1 MTQDLLEVFRSM
13 DFSDKDEGI
22 TLNDRVLI
30 IDGMNT
36 FIRSLA
42 AIPTM
47 DEIGNHI
54 GGVSGFLKSVGY
66 VIRKFKPSRVYVIF
80 DGKGGSKRRREIY
93 PDYKSGRK
101 PLTRLNRTYDMTT
114 EQDEQDLMRYE
125 LVIVAKALMK
135 LPITTITLDHVEA
148 DDIIS
153 YIAQHT
159 VENGGESIIYSTD
172 KDFLQLVGD
181 GIKVWNPVRKKTY
194 IPETVLED
202 YSIHPNNFLLYR
214 ALTGDTSDN
223 LPGIK
228 GLGMKTLLKFM
239 PGFATE
245 QYLTLGDVMTTAKNP
260 KRKLKVTSKIV
271 DEQESIKRNI
281 KLMSLRS
288 VMISDN
294 NKMKILNKIN
304 RPQLSLHKYDLTKLL
319 METNILP
326 AMQNYDSW
334 VVSTFNSLTRFDG

>member
-1 MTQDLLEVFRSM
+1 MTQDLLEVFQSM

-22 TLNDRVLI
+22 ALNDRVLI

-36 FIRSLA
+36 FIRSFA

-47 DEIGNHI
+47 DENGNHI
-54 GGVSGFLKSVGY
+54 GGVTGFLKSVGY
-66 VIRKFKPSRVYVIF
+66 VTRKFKPSRVYVIF
-80 DGKGGSKRRREIY
+80 DGKGGSKRRRDIY
-93 PDYKSGRK
+93 PDYKLGRK

-114 EQDEQDLMRYE
+114 EKDEQDLMRYE

-148 DDIIS
+148 DDIMS
-153 YIAQHT
+153 YVAQHV

-194 IPETVLED
+194 IPEIVVED
-202 YSIHPNNFLLYR
+202 YEIHPNNFLLYR

-223 LPGIK
+223 LAGIK
-228 GLGMKTLLKFM
+228 GLGMKTLLKIVPEFV
-239 PGFATE
+239 TE
-245 QYLTLGDVMTTAKNP
+245 QHLTFDDVIDAAENS
-260 KRKLKVTSKIV
+260 KLKVASRII
-271 DEQESIKRNI
+271 DEQESIKLNI

-319 METNILP
+319 IETNILP

-334 VVSTFNSLTRFDG
+334 VVSTFNPLTRFDG

>member
-1 MTQDLLEVFRSM
+1 M

-22 TLNDRVLI
+22 ALNDRVLI

-36 FIRSLA
+36 FIRSFA

-47 DEIGNHI
+47 DENGNHI
-54 GGVSGFLKSVGY
+54 GGVTGFLKSVGY
-66 VIRKFKPSRVYVIF
+66 VTRKFKPSRVYVVF
-80 DGKGGSKRRREIY
+80 DGKGGSKRRRDIY
-93 PDYKSGRK
+93 PDYKLGRK

-114 EQDEQDLMRYE
+114 EKDEQDLMRYE

-153 YIAQHT
+153 YIAQHV

-239 PGFATE
+239 PGFATD
-245 QYLTLGDVMTTAKNP
+245 QHLTIGDVITTAKNP
-260 KRKLKVTSKIV
+260 KRKLKITTKIL

-319 METNILP
+319 IETNILP

-334 VVSTFNSLTRFDG
+334 VVSTFNPLTRFDG

>member
-1 MTQDLLEVFRSM
+1 MTQDRLEVFRSM
-13 DFSDKDEGI
+13 DLSDKDEGI

-36 FIRSLA
+36 FIRSFA

-47 DEIGNHI
+47 DENGNHI
-54 GGVSGFLKSVGY
+54 GGVTGFLKSVGY

-114 EQDEQDLMRYE
+114 EQDEQDMMRYE

-239 PGFATE
+239 PGFVTE
-245 QYLTLGDVMTTAKNP
+245 EKLDLDDVITIAESSKS
-260 KRKLKVTSKIV
+260 KVMSKIV
-271 DEQESIKRNI
+271 DQKETIQRNLI
-281 KLMSLRS
+281 LMSLLS
-288 VMISDN
+288 VMMSDN
-294 NKMKILNKIN
+294 NKFSFSNF
-304 RPQLSLHKYDLTKLL
+304 Y
-319 METNILP
+319 
-326 AMQNYDSW
+326 
-334 VVSTFNSLTRFDG
+334 

>member
-1 MTQDLLEVFRSM
+1 MTQDLLEVFQSM
-13 DFSDKDEGI
+13 DFSNKDEGI
-22 TLNDRVLI
+22 ALNDRVLI

-36 FIRSLA
+36 FIRSFA

-47 DEIGNHI
+47 DENGNHI
-54 GGVSGFLKSVGY
+54 GGVTGFLKSVGY
-66 VIRKFKPSRVYVIF
+66 VTRKFKPSRVYVIF
-80 DGKGGSKRRREIY
+80 DGKGGSKRRRDIY
-93 PDYKSGRK
+93 PDYKLGRK

-114 EQDEQDLMRYE
+114 EKDEQDLMRYE

-153 YIAQHT
+153 YIAQH
-159 VENGGESIIYSTD
+159 VGENGGESIIYSTD

-181 GIKVWNPVRKKTY
+181 DIKVWNPVRKKTY
-194 IPETVLED
+194 IPEIVVED
-202 YSIHPNNFLLYR
+202 YEIHPNNFLLYR

-228 GLGMKTLLKFM
+228 GLGMKTLLKIVPEFV
-239 PGFATE
+239 TE
-245 QYLTLGDVMTTAKNP
+245 QHLTFDDVIDAAENS
-260 KRKLKVTSKIV
+260 KLKVASRII
-271 DEQESIKRNI
+271 DEQESIKLNI

>member
-1 MTQDLLEVFRSM
+1 MTQDLLEVFQSM

-22 TLNDRVLI
+22 ALNDRVLI

-36 FIRSLA
+36 FIRSFA

-47 DEIGNHI
+47 DENGNHI
-54 GGVSGFLKSVGY
+54 GGVTGFLKSVGY
-66 VIRKFKPSRVYVIF
+66 VTRKFKPSRVYVIF
-80 DGKGGSKRRREIY
+80 DGKGGSKRRRDIY
-93 PDYKSGRK
+93 PDYKLGRK

-114 EQDEQDLMRYE
+114 EKDEQDLMRYE

-153 YIAQHT
+153 YIAQH
-159 VENGGESIIYSTD
+159 VGENGGESIIYSTD

-194 IPETVLED
+194 IPEIVVED
-202 YSIHPNNFLLYR
+202 YEVHPNNFLLYR

-228 GLGMKTLLKFM
+228 GLGMKTLLKIVPEFV
-239 PGFATE
+239 TE
-245 QYLTLGDVMTTAKNP
+245 QPLTFDDVIDAAENS
-260 KRKLKVTSKIV
+260 KLKVASRIV

-319 METNILP
+319 LETNILP

-334 VVSTFNSLTRFDG
+334 VVSTFNPLTRFDG

>member
-1 MTQDLLEVFRSM
+1 MTQDLLEVFQSM
-13 DFSDKDEGI
+13 DFSNKDEGI

-36 FIRSLA
+36 FIRSFA

-47 DEIGNHI
+47 DENGNHI
-54 GGVSGFLKSVGY
+54 GGVTGFLKSVGY

-135 LPITTITLDHVEA
+135 LPITTITLDYVEA

-153 YIAQHT
+153 YIAQHV

-202 YSIHPNNFLLYR
+202 YTIHPNNFLLYR

-245 QYLTLGDVMTTAKNP
+245 EKLDLDDVITVAESSKS
-260 KRKLKVTSKIV
+260 KVILKIV
-271 DEQESIKRNI
+271 DQKENIQRNLI
-281 KLMSLRS
+281 LMSLLS
-288 VMISDN
+288 VMMSDN
-294 NKMKILNKIN
+294 NKLKVLNKIN
-304 RPQLSLHKYDLTKLL
+304 KPQLFLKKYDLTKLL
-319 METNILP
+319 IETNILP
-326 AMQNYDSW
+326 SMQNYDSW
-334 VVSTFNSLTRFDG
+334 VVTTFNSLTRFDG

>member
-1 MTQDLLEVFRSM
+1 MTQDLLEVFQSM

-22 TLNDRVLI
+22 ALNDRVLI

-36 FIRSLA
+36 FIRSFA

-47 DEIGNHI
+47 DENGNHI
-54 GGVSGFLKSVGY
+54 GGVTGFLKSVGY
-66 VIRKFKPSRVYVIF
+66 VTRKFKPSRVYVIF
-80 DGKGGSKRRREIY
+80 DGKGGSKRRRDIY
-93 PDYKSGRK
+93 PDYKAGRK

-153 YIAQHT
+153 YIAQHV
-159 VENGGESIIYSTD
+159 VEGGGESIIYSTD

-202 YSIHPNNFLLYR
+202 YTIHPNNFLLYR

-228 GLGMKTLLKFM
+228 GLGIKTLLKFM
-239 PGFATE
+239 PGFVTE
-245 QYLTLGDVMTTAKNP
+245 EKLTLDDVITIAESSKS
-260 KRKLKVTSKIV
+260 KVMSKIV
-271 DEQESIKRNI
+271 DQKETIQRNLI
-281 KLMSLRS
+281 LMSLLS

-304 RPQLSLHKYDLTKLL
+304 SPQLSLHKYGLTKLL
-319 METNILP
+319 IETNILP
-326 AMQNYDSW
+326 SMQNYDSW

>member
-1 MTQDLLEVFRSM
+1 MTQDLLEVFQSM

-22 TLNDRVLI
+22 ALNDRVLI

-36 FIRSLA
+36 FIRSFA

-47 DEIGNHI
+47 DENGNHI
-54 GGVSGFLKSVGY
+54 GGVTGFLKSVGY
-66 VIRKFKPSRVYVIF
+66 VTRKFKPSRVYVIF
-80 DGKGGSKRRREIY
+80 DGKGGSKRRRDIY
-93 PDYKSGRK
+93 PDYKLGRK

-114 EQDEQDLMRYE
+114 EKDEQDLMRYE

-153 YIAQHT
+153 YIAQH
-159 VENGGESIIYSTD
+159 VGENGGESIIYSTD

-181 GIKVWNPVRKKTY
+181 DIKVWNPVRKKTY
-194 IPETVLED
+194 IPEIVVED
-202 YSIHPNNFLLYR
+202 YEIHPNNFLLYR

-228 GLGMKTLLKFM
+228 GLGMKTLLKIVPEFV
-239 PGFATE
+239 TE
-245 QYLTLGDVMTTAKNP
+245 QHLTFDDVIDAAENS
-260 KRKLKVTSKIV
+260 KLKVASRIV

-319 METNILP
+319 LETNILP

-334 VVSTFNSLTRFDG
+334 VVSTFNPLTRFDG

>member
-1 MTQDLLEVFRSM
+1 MTQDLLEVFQSM

-22 TLNDRVLI
+22 ALNDRVLI

-36 FIRSLA
+36 FIRSFA

-47 DEIGNHI
+47 DENGNHI
-54 GGVSGFLKSVGY
+54 GGVTGFLKSVGY
-66 VIRKFKPSRVYVIF
+66 ITRKFKPSRVYVIF
-80 DGKGGSKRRREIY
+80 DGKGGSKRRRDIY
-93 PDYKSGRK
+93 PDYKLGRK

-114 EQDEQDLMRYE
+114 EKDEQDLMRYE

-153 YIAQHT
+153 YIAQH
-159 VENGGESIIYSTD
+159 VGENGGESIIYSTD

-181 GIKVWNPVRKKTY
+181 DIKVWNPVRKKTY
-194 IPETVLED
+194 IPEIVVED
-202 YSIHPNNFLLYR
+202 YEIHPNNFLLYR

-228 GLGMKTLLKFM
+228 GLGMKTLLKIVPEFV
-239 PGFATE
+239 TE
-245 QYLTLGDVMTTAKNP
+245 QPLTFDDVIDAAENS
-260 KRKLKVTSKIV
+260 KLKVASRIV

-319 METNILP
+319 LETNILP

-334 VVSTFNSLTRFDG
+334 VVSTFNPLTRFDG

>member
-1 MTQDLLEVFRSM
+1 MTQDLLEVFQSM

-22 TLNDRVLI
+22 ALNDRVLI

-36 FIRSLA
+36 FIRSFA

-47 DEIGNHI
+47 DENGTHI
-54 GGVSGFLKSVGY
+54 GGVTGFLKSVGY
-66 VIRKFKPSRVYVIF
+66 VTRKFKPSRVYVVF
-80 DGKGGSKRRREIY
+80 DGKGGSKRRRDIY
-93 PDYKSGRK
+93 PDYKLGRK

-114 EQDEQDLMRYE
+114 EKDEQDLMRYE

-153 YIAQHT
+153 YIAQHV

-194 IPETVLED
+194 IPEIVVED
-202 YSIHPNNFLLYR
+202 YEIHPNNFLLYR

-228 GLGMKTLLKFM
+228 GLGMKTLLKIVPEFV
-239 PGFATE
+239 TE
-245 QYLTLGDVMTTAKNP
+245 QPLTFDDVIDAAENS
-260 KRKLKVTSKIV
+260 KLKVASRIV

-319 METNILP
+319 LETNILP

-334 VVSTFNSLTRFDG
+334 VVSTFNPLTRFDG

>member
-1 MTQDLLEVFRSM
+1 MTQDLLEVFQSM

-22 TLNDRVLI
+22 ALNDRVLI

-36 FIRSLA
+36 FIRSFA

-47 DEIGNHI
+47 DENGNHI
-54 GGVSGFLKSVGY
+54 GGVTGFLKSVGY
-66 VIRKFKPSRVYVIF
+66 VTRKFKPSRVYVIF
-80 DGKGGSKRRREIY
+80 DGKGGSKRRRDIY
-93 PDYKSGRK
+93 PDYKLGRK

-114 EQDEQDLMRYE
+114 EKDEQDLMRYE

-148 DDIIS
+148 DDIMS
-153 YIAQHT
+153 YIAQHV

-181 GIKVWNPVRKKTY
+181 DIKVWNPVRKKTY
-194 IPETVLED
+194 IPEIVVED
-202 YSIHPNNFLLYR
+202 YEIHPNNFLLYR

-228 GLGMKTLLKFM
+228 GLGMKTLLKIVPEFV
-239 PGFATE
+239 TE
-245 QYLTLGDVMTTAKNP
+245 QHLTFDDVIDAAENS
-260 KRKLKVTSKIV
+260 KLKVASRII
-271 DEQESIKRNI
+271 DEQESIKLNI

-319 METNILP
+319 LETNILP

-334 VVSTFNSLTRFDG
+334 VVSTFNPLTRFDG

>member
-1 MTQDLLEVFRSM
+1 MTQDLLEVFQSM
-13 DFSDKDEGI
+13 DFSKDEGI
-22 TLNDRVLI
+22 ALNDRVLI

-36 FIRSLA
+36 FIRSFA

-47 DEIGNHI
+47 DENGNHI
-54 GGVSGFLKSVGY
+54 GGVTGFLKSVGY
-66 VIRKFKPSRVYVIF
+66 VTRKFKPSRVYVIF
-80 DGKGGSKRRREIY
+80 DGKGGSKRRRDIY
-93 PDYKSGRK
+93 PDYKAGRK

-114 EQDEQDLMRYE
+114 EKDEQDLMRYE

-153 YIAQHT
+153 YIAQHV
-159 VENGGESIIYSTD
+159 VEGGGESIIYSTD

-202 YSIHPNNFLLYR
+202 YTIHPNNFLLYR

-228 GLGMKTLLKFM
+228 GLGIKTLLKFM
-239 PGFATE
+239 PGFVTE
-245 QYLTLGDVMTTAKNP
+245 EKLTLDDVITIAESSKS
-260 KRKLKVTSKIV
+260 KVMSKIV
-271 DEQESIKRNI
+271 DQKETIQRNLI
-281 KLMSLRS
+281 LMSLLS

-304 RPQLSLHKYDLTKLL
+304 SPQLSLHKYGLTKLL
-319 METNILP
+319 IETNILP
-326 AMQNYDSW
+326 SMQNYDSW

>member
-1 MTQDLLEVFRSM
+1 MTQDLLEVFQSM

-22 TLNDRVLI
+22 ALNDRVLI

-36 FIRSLA
+36 FIRSFA

-47 DEIGNHI
+47 DENGNHI
-54 GGVSGFLKSVGY
+54 GGVTGFLKSVGY
-66 VIRKFKPSRVYVIF
+66 VTRKFKPSRVYVIF
-80 DGKGGSKRRREIY
+80 DGKGGSKRRRDIY
-93 PDYKSGRK
+93 PDYKLGRK

-114 EQDEQDLMRYE
+114 EKDEQDLMRYE

-153 YIAQHT
+153 YIAQHV

-194 IPETVLED
+194 IPEIVVED
-202 YSIHPNNFLLYR
+202 YEVHPNNFLLYR

-228 GLGMKTLLKFM
+228 GLGMKTLLKIVPEFV
-239 PGFATE
+239 TE
-245 QYLTLGDVMTTAKNP
+245 QPLTFDDVIDAAENS
-260 KRKLKVTSKIV
+260 KLKVASRIV

-319 METNILP
+319 IETNILP

-334 VVSTFNSLTRFDG
+334 VVSTFNPLTRFDG

>member
-1 MTQDLLEVFRSM
+1 MTQDLLEVFQSM
-13 DFSDKDEGI
+13 DFSEDEGI
-22 TLNDRVLI
+22 ALNDRVLI

-36 FIRSLA
+36 FIRSFA

-47 DEIGNHI
+47 DENGNHI
-54 GGVSGFLKSVGY
+54 GGVTGFLKSVGY
-66 VIRKFKPSRVYVIF
+66 VTRKFKPSRVYVIF
-80 DGKGGSKRRREIY
+80 DGKGGSKRRRDIY
-93 PDYKSGRK
+93 PDYKLGRK

-114 EQDEQDLMRYE
+114 EKDEQDLMRYE

-153 YIAQHT
+153 YIAQHV

-181 GIKVWNPVRKKTY
+181 DIKVWNPVRKKTY
-194 IPETVLED
+194 IPEIVVED
-202 YSIHPNNFLLYR
+202 YEIHPNNFLLYR

-228 GLGMKTLLKFM
+228 GLGMKTLLKIVPEFV
-239 PGFATE
+239 TE
-245 QYLTLGDVMTTAKNP
+245 QHLTFDDVIDAAENS
-260 KRKLKVTSKIV
+260 KLKVASRIIDK
-271 DEQESIKRNI
+271 QESIKLNI

-319 METNILP
+319 IETNILP

-334 VVSTFNSLTRFDG
+334 VVSTFNPLTRFDG

>member
-1 MTQDLLEVFRSM
+1 MTQDLLEVFQSM
-13 DFSDKDEGI
+13 DFSEDEGI
-22 TLNDRVLI
+22 ALNDRVLI

-36 FIRSLA
+36 FIRSFA

-47 DEIGNHI
+47 DENGNHI
-54 GGVSGFLKSVGY
+54 GGVTGFLKSVGY
-66 VIRKFKPSRVYVIF
+66 VTRKFKPSRVYVIF
-80 DGKGGSKRRREIY
+80 DGKGGSKRRRDIY
-93 PDYKSGRK
+93 PDYKLGRK

-114 EQDEQDLMRYE
+114 EKDEQDLMRYE

-153 YIAQHT
+153 YIAQHV

-181 GIKVWNPVRKKTY
+181 DIKVWNPVRKKTY
-194 IPETVLED
+194 IPEIVVED
-202 YSIHPNNFLLYR
+202 YEIHPNNFLLYR

-228 GLGMKTLLKFM
+228 GLGMKTLLKIVPEFV
-239 PGFATE
+239 TE
-245 QYLTLGDVMTTAKNP
+245 QPLTFDDVIDAAENS
-260 KRKLKVTSKIV
+260 KLKVASRIV

-319 METNILP
+319 LETNILP

-334 VVSTFNSLTRFDG
+334 VVSTFNPLTRFDG

>member
-1 MTQDLLEVFRSM
+1 
-13 DFSDKDEGI
+13 
-22 TLNDRVLI
+22 
-30 IDGMNT
+30 MNT
-36 FIRSLA
+36 FIRSFA

-47 DEIGNHI
+47 DENGNHI
-54 GGVSGFLKSVGY
+54 GGVTGFLKSVGY

-80 DGKGGSKRRREIY
+80 DGKGGSKRRRDIY

-135 LPITTITLDHVEA
+135 LPITTITLDYVEA

-153 YIAQHT
+153 YIAQHV

-202 YSIHPNNFLLYR
+202 YTIHPNNFLLYR
-214 ALTGDTSDN
+214 ALTGDISDN

-245 QYLTLGDVMTTAKNP
+245 EKLDLDDVITVAESSKS
-260 KRKLKVTSKIV
+260 KVILKIV
-271 DEQESIKRNI
+271 DQKENIQRNLI
-281 KLMSLRS
+281 LMSLLS
-288 VMISDN
+288 VMMSDN
-294 NKMKILNKIN
+294 NKLKVLNKIN
-304 RPQLSLHKYDLTKLL
+304 KPQLFLKKYDLTKLL
-319 METNILP
+319 IETNILP
-326 AMQNYDSW
+326 SMQNYDSW

>member
-1 MTQDLLEVFRSM
+1 MTQDLLEVFQSM
-13 DFSDKDEGI
+13 DFSNKDEGI

-36 FIRSLA
+36 FIRSFA

-47 DEIGNHI
+47 DENGNHI
-54 GGVSGFLKSVGY
+54 GGVTGFLKSVGY

-80 DGKGGSKRRREIY
+80 DGKGGSKRRRDIY

-135 LPITTITLDHVEA
+135 LPITTITLDYVEA

-153 YIAQHT
+153 YIAQHV

-202 YSIHPNNFLLYR
+202 YTIHPNNFLLYR

-245 QYLTLGDVMTTAKNP
+245 EKLTLDDVITVAESSKS
-260 KRKLKVTSKIV
+260 KVILKIV
-271 DEQESIKRNI
+271 DQKENIQRNLI
-281 KLMSLRS
+281 LMSLLS
-288 VMISDN
+288 VMMSDN
-294 NKMKILNKIN
+294 NKLKVLNKIN
-304 RPQLSLHKYDLTKLL
+304 KPQLFLKKYDLTKLL
-319 METNILP
+319 IETNILP
-326 AMQNYDSW
+326 SMQNYDSW

>member
-1 MTQDLLEVFRSM
+1 MTQDLLEVFQSM
-13 DFSDKDEGI
+13 DFSNKDEGI

-36 FIRSLA
+36 FIRSFA

-47 DEIGNHI
+47 DENGNHI
-54 GGVSGFLKSVGY
+54 GGVTGFLKSVGY

-80 DGKGGSKRRREIY
+80 DGKGGSKRRRDIY

-153 YIAQHT
+153 YIAQHV

-202 YSIHPNNFLLYR
+202 YTIHPNNFLLYR
-214 ALTGDTSDN
+214 ALTGDISDN

-245 QYLTLGDVMTTAKNP
+245 EKLDLDDVITVAESSKS
-260 KRKLKVTSKIV
+260 KVILKIV
-271 DEQESIKRNI
+271 DQKENIQRNLI
-281 KLMSLRS
+281 LMSLLS
-288 VMISDN
+288 VMMSDN
-294 NKMKILNKIN
+294 NKLKVLNKIN
-304 RPQLSLHKYDLTKLL
+304 KPQLFLKKYDLTKLL
-319 METNILP
+319 IETNILP
-326 AMQNYDSW
+326 SMQNYDSW

>member
-1 MTQDLLEVFRSM
+1 MTQDLLEVFQSM
-13 DFSDKDEGI
+13 DFSDKDSGI
-22 TLNDRVLI
+22 ALNDRVLI

-36 FIRSLA
+36 FIRSFA

-47 DEIGNHI
+47 DENGNHI
-54 GGVSGFLKSVGY
+54 GGVTGFLKSVGY
-66 VIRKFKPSRVYVIF
+66 VTRKFKPSRVYVIF
-80 DGKGGSKRRREIY
+80 DGKGGSKRRRDIY
-93 PDYKSGRK
+93 PDYKLGRK

-114 EQDEQDLMRYE
+114 EKDEQDLMRYE

-153 YIAQHT
+153 YIAQH
-159 VENGGESIIYSTD
+159 VGENGGESIIYSTD

-181 GIKVWNPVRKKTY
+181 DIKVWNPVRKKTY
-194 IPETVLED
+194 IPEIVVED
-202 YSIHPNNFLLYR
+202 YEIHPNNFLLYR

-228 GLGMKTLLKFM
+228 GLGMKTLLKIVPEFV
-239 PGFATE
+239 TE
-245 QYLTLGDVMTTAKNP
+245 QPLTFDDVIDAAENS
-260 KRKLKVTSKIV
+260 KLKVASRIV

-319 METNILP
+319 IETNILP

-334 VVSTFNSLTRFDG
+334 VVSTFNPLTRFDG

>member
-36 FIRSLA
+36 FIRSFA

-47 DEIGNHI
+47 DENGNHI
-54 GGVSGFLKSVGY
+54 GGVTGFLKSVGY

-80 DGKGGSKRRREIY
+80 DGKGGSKRRRDIY

-135 LPITTITLDHVEA
+135 LPITTITLDYVEA

-153 YIAQHT
+153 YIAQHV

-202 YSIHPNNFLLYR
+202 YTIHPNNFLLYR
-214 ALTGDTSDN
+214 ALTGDISDN

-245 QYLTLGDVMTTAKNP
+245 EKLDLDDVITVAESSKS
-260 KRKLKVTSKIV
+260 KVILKIV
-271 DEQESIKRNI
+271 DQKENIQRNLI
-281 KLMSLRS
+281 LMSLLS
-288 VMISDN
+288 VMMSDN
-294 NKMKILNKIN
+294 NKLKVLNKIN
-304 RPQLSLHKYDLTKLL
+304 KPQLFLKKYDLTKLL
-319 METNILP
+319 IETNILP
-326 AMQNYDSW
+326 SMQNYDSW

>member
-1 MTQDLLEVFRSM
+1 MTQDLLEVFQSM

-22 TLNDRVLI
+22 ALNDRVLI

-36 FIRSLA
+36 FIRSFA

-47 DEIGNHI
+47 DENGNHI
-54 GGVSGFLKSVGY
+54 GGVTGFLKSVGY
-66 VIRKFKPSRVYVIF
+66 VTRKFKPSRVYVIF
-80 DGKGGSKRRREIY
+80 DGKGGSKRRRDIY
-93 PDYKSGRK
+93 PDYKLGRK

-114 EQDEQDLMRYE
+114 EKDEQDLMRYE

-153 YIAQHT
+153 YIAQHV

-181 GIKVWNPVRKKTY
+181 DIKVWNPVRKKTY
-194 IPETVLED
+194 IPEIVVED
-202 YSIHPNNFLLYR
+202 YEIHPNNFLLYR

-228 GLGMKTLLKFM
+228 GLGMKTLLKIVPEFV
-239 PGFATE
+239 TE
-245 QYLTLGDVMTTAKNP
+245 QHLTFDDVIDAAENS
-260 KRKLKVTSKIV
+260 KLKVASRIV

-319 METNILP
+319 LETNILP

-334 VVSTFNSLTRFDG
+334 VVSTFNPLTRFDG

>member
-1 MTQDLLEVFRSM
+1 MTQDLLEVFQSM

-22 TLNDRVLI
+22 ALNDRVLI

-36 FIRSLA
+36 FIRSFA

-47 DEIGNHI
+47 DENGNHI
-54 GGVSGFLKSVGY
+54 GGVTGFLKSVGY
-66 VIRKFKPSRVYVIF
+66 VTRKFKPSRVYVIF

-148 DDIIS
+148 DDIMS
-153 YIAQHT
+153 YVAQHV

-194 IPETVLED
+194 IPEIVVED
-202 YSIHPNNFLLYR
+202 YEIHPNNFLLYR

-228 GLGMKTLLKFM
+228 GLGMKTLLKIVPEFV
-239 PGFATE
+239 TE
-245 QYLTLGDVMTTAKNP
+245 QHLTFDDVIDAAENS
-260 KRKLKVTSKIV
+260 KLKVASRII
-271 DEQESIKRNI
+271 DEQESIKLNI

-319 METNILP
+319 IETNILP

-334 VVSTFNSLTRFDG
+334 VVSTFNPLTRFDG

>member
-1 MTQDLLEVFRSM
+1 MTQDLLEVFQSM

-22 TLNDRVLI
+22 ALNDRVLI

-36 FIRSLA
+36 FIRSFA

-47 DEIGNHI
+47 DENGNHI
-54 GGVSGFLKSVGY
+54 GGVTGFLKSVGY
-66 VIRKFKPSRVYVIF
+66 VTRKFKPSRVYVIF
-80 DGKGGSKRRREIY
+80 DGKGGSKRRRDIY
-93 PDYKSGRK
+93 PDYKLGRK

-114 EQDEQDLMRYE
+114 EKDEQDLMRYE

-148 DDIIS
+148 DDIMS
-153 YIAQHT
+153 YIAQHV
-159 VENGGESIIYSTD
+159 VEGGGESIIYSTD

-239 PGFATE
+239 PGFATD
-245 QYLTLGDVMTTAKNP
+245 QHLTIGDVITTAKNP
-260 KRKLKVTSKIV
+260 KRKLKITTVSYTHLTLPTI
-271 DEQESIKRNI
+271 
-281 KLMSLRS
+281 LR
-288 VMISDN
+288 V
-294 NKMKILNKIN
+294 
-304 RPQLSLHKYDLTKLL
+304 
-319 METNILP
+319 
-326 AMQNYDSW
+326 
-334 VVSTFNSLTRFDG
+334 

>member
-1 MTQDLLEVFRSM
+1 MTQDLLEVFQSM
-13 DFSDKDEGI
+13 DFSNKDEGI
-22 TLNDRVLI
+22 ALNDRVLI

-36 FIRSLA
+36 FIRSFA

-47 DEIGNHI
+47 DENGNHI
-54 GGVSGFLKSVGY
+54 GGVTGFLKSVGY
-66 VIRKFKPSRVYVIF
+66 VTRKFKPSRVYVIF
-80 DGKGGSKRRREIY
+80 DGKGGSKRRRDIY
-93 PDYKSGRK
+93 PDYKLGRK

-114 EQDEQDLMRYE
+114 EKDEQDLMRYE

-148 DDIIS
+148 DDIMS
-153 YIAQHT
+153 YVAQHV

-194 IPETVLED
+194 IPEIVVED
-202 YSIHPNNFLLYR
+202 YEIHPNNFLLYR

-228 GLGMKTLLKFM
+228 GLGMKTLLKIVPEFV
-239 PGFATE
+239 TE
-245 QYLTLGDVMTTAKNP
+245 QHLTFDDVIDAAENS
-260 KRKLKVTSKIV
+260 KLKVASRII
-271 DEQESIKRNI
+271 DEQESIKLNI

-334 VVSTFNSLTRFDG
+334 VVSTFNPLTRFDG

>member
-1 MTQDLLEVFRSM
+1 MTQDLLEVFQSM
-13 DFSDKDEGI
+13 DFSNKDDGI

-36 FIRSLA
+36 FIRSFA

-47 DEIGNHI
+47 DENGNHI
-54 GGVSGFLKSVGY
+54 GGVTGFLKSVGY

-153 YIAQHT
+153 YIAQHV
-159 VENGGESIIYSTD
+159 VEDGGESIIYSTD

-202 YSIHPNNFLLYR
+202 YTIHPNNFLLYR

-245 QYLTLGDVMTTAKNP
+245 EKLTLDDVITVAESSKS
-260 KRKLKVTSKIV
+260 KVILKIV
-271 DEQESIKRNI
+271 DQKENIQRNLI
-281 KLMSLRS
+281 LMSLLS
-288 VMISDN
+288 VMMSDN
-294 NKMKILNKIN
+294 NKLKVLNKIN
-304 RPQLSLHKYDLTKLL
+304 KPQLFLKKYDLTKLL
-319 METNILP
+319 IETNILP
-326 AMQNYDSW
+326 SMQNYDSW

>member
-1 MTQDLLEVFRSM
+1 MTQDLLEVFQSM
-13 DFSDKDEGI
+13 DFSEDEGI
-22 TLNDRVLI
+22 ALNDRVLI

-36 FIRSLA
+36 FIRSFA

-47 DEIGNHI
+47 DENGNHI
-54 GGVSGFLKSVGY
+54 GGVTGFLKSVGY
-66 VIRKFKPSRVYVIF
+66 ITRKFKPSRVYVIF
-80 DGKGGSKRRREIY
+80 DGKGGSKRRRDIY
-93 PDYKSGRK
+93 PDYKLGRK

-114 EQDEQDLMRYE
+114 EKDEQDLMRYE

-153 YIAQHT
+153 YIAQHV

-194 IPETVLED
+194 IPEIVVED
-202 YSIHPNNFLLYR
+202 YEVHPNNFLLYR

-228 GLGMKTLLKFM
+228 GLGMKTLLKIVPEFV
-239 PGFATE
+239 TE
-245 QYLTLGDVMTTAKNP
+245 QHLTFDDVIDAAENS
-260 KRKLKVTSKIV
+260 KLKVASRIV

-319 METNILP
+319 LETNILP

-334 VVSTFNSLTRFDG
+334 VVSTFNPLTRFDG

>member
-1 MTQDLLEVFRSM
+1 MTQDLLEVFQSM

-22 TLNDRVLI
+22 ALNDRVLI

-36 FIRSLA
+36 FIRSFA

-47 DEIGNHI
+47 DENGNHI
-54 GGVSGFLKSVGY
+54 GGVTGFLKSVGY
-66 VIRKFKPSRVYVIF
+66 VTRKFKPSRVYVIF
-80 DGKGGSKRRREIY
+80 DGKGGSKRRRDIY
-93 PDYKSGRK
+93 PDYKLGRK

-114 EQDEQDLMRYE
+114 EKDEQDLMRYE

-153 YIAQHT
+153 YIAQH
-159 VENGGESIIYSTD
+159 VGENGGESIIYSTD

-181 GIKVWNPVRKKTY
+181 DIKVWNPVRKKTY
-194 IPETVLED
+194 IPEIVVED
-202 YSIHPNNFLLYR
+202 YEIHPNNFLLYR

-228 GLGMKTLLKFM
+228 GLGMKTLLKIVPEFV
-239 PGFATE
+239 TE
-245 QYLTLGDVMTTAKNP
+245 QPLTFDDVIDAAENS
-260 KRKLKVTSKIV
+260 KLKVASRIV

-319 METNILP
+319 IETNILP

-334 VVSTFNSLTRFDG
+334 VVSTFNPLTRFDG

>member
-1 MTQDLLEVFRSM
+1 MTQDLLEVFQSM
-13 DFSDKDEGI
+13 DFSNKDEGI

-36 FIRSLA
+36 FIRSFA

-47 DEIGNHI
+47 DENGNHI
-54 GGVSGFLKSVGY
+54 GGVTGFLKSVGY

-153 YIAQHT
+153 YIAQHV

-202 YSIHPNNFLLYR
+202 YTIHPNNFLLYR

-239 PGFATE
+239 PGFVTE
-245 QYLTLGDVMTTAKNP
+245 EKLTLDDVITVAESSKS
-260 KRKLKVTSKIV
+260 KVILKIV
-271 DEQESIKRNI
+271 DQKENIQRNLI
-281 KLMSLRS
+281 LMSLLS
-288 VMISDN
+288 VMMSDN
-294 NKMKILNKIN
+294 NKLKVLNKIN
-304 RPQLSLHKYDLTKLL
+304 KPQLFLKKYDLTKLL
-319 METNILP
+319 IETNILP
-326 AMQNYDSW
+326 SMQNYDSW

>member
-1 MTQDLLEVFRSM
+1 MTQDLLEVFQSM
-13 DFSDKDEGI
+13 DFSNKDEGI

-36 FIRSLA
+36 FIRSFA

-47 DEIGNHI
+47 DENGNHI
-54 GGVSGFLKSVGY
+54 GGVTGFLKSVGY

-135 LPITTITLDHVEA
+135 LPITTITLDYVEA

-153 YIAQHT
+153 YIAQHV

-202 YSIHPNNFLLYR
+202 YTIHPNNFLLYR
-214 ALTGDTSDN
+214 ALTGDISDN

-245 QYLTLGDVMTTAKNP
+245 EKLDLDDVITVAESSKS
-260 KRKLKVTSKIV
+260 KVILKIV
-271 DEQESIKRNI
+271 DQKENIQRNLI
-281 KLMSLRS
+281 LMSLLS
-288 VMISDN
+288 VMMSDN
-294 NKMKILNKIN
+294 NKLKVLNKIN
-304 RPQLSLHKYDLTKLL
+304 KPQLFLKKYDLTKLL
-319 METNILP
+319 IETNILP
-326 AMQNYDSW
+326 SMQNYDSW

>member
-1 MTQDLLEVFRSM
+1 MTQDLLEVFQSM

-22 TLNDRVLI
+22 ALNDRVLI

-36 FIRSLA
+36 FIRSFA

-47 DEIGNHI
+47 DENGNHI
-54 GGVSGFLKSVGY
+54 GGVTGFLKSVGY
-66 VIRKFKPSRVYVIF
+66 VTRKFKPSRVYVIF
-80 DGKGGSKRRREIY
+80 DGKGGSKRRRDIY
-93 PDYKSGRK
+93 PDYKLGRK

-114 EQDEQDLMRYE
+114 EKDEQDLMRYE

-153 YIAQHT
+153 YIAQHV
-159 VENGGESIIYSTD
+159 VEGGGESIIYSTD

-202 YSIHPNNFLLYR
+202 YTIHPNNFLLYR

-228 GLGMKTLLKFM
+228 GLGIKTLLKFM
-239 PGFATE
+239 PGFVTE
-245 QYLTLGDVMTTAKNP
+245 EKLTLDDVITIAESSKS
-260 KRKLKVTSKIV
+260 KVMSKIV
-271 DEQESIKRNI
+271 DQKETIQRNLT
-281 KLMSLRS
+281 LMSLLS

-319 METNILP
+319 IETNILP
-326 AMQNYDSW
+326 SMQNYDSW

>member
-1 MTQDLLEVFRSM
+1 MTQDLLEVFQSM
-13 DFSDKDEGI
+13 EFSDKDAGI
-22 TLNDRVLI
+22 ALNDRVLI

-36 FIRSLA
+36 FIRSFA

-47 DEIGNHI
+47 DENGNHI
-54 GGVSGFLKSVGY
+54 GGVTGFLKSVGY
-66 VIRKFKPSRVYVIF
+66 VTRKFKPSRVYVIF
-80 DGKGGSKRRREIY
+80 DGKGGSKRRRDIY
-93 PDYKSGRK
+93 PDYKLGRK

-114 EQDEQDLMRYE
+114 EKDEQDLMRYE

-153 YIAQHT
+153 YIAQH
-159 VENGGESIIYSTD
+159 VGENGGESIIYSTD

-181 GIKVWNPVRKKTY
+181 DIKVWNPVRKKTY
-194 IPETVLED
+194 IPEIVVED
-202 YSIHPNNFLLYR
+202 YEIHPNNFLLYR

-228 GLGMKTLLKFM
+228 GLGMKTLLKIVPEFV
-239 PGFATE
+239 TE
-245 QYLTLGDVMTTAKNP
+245 QPLTFDDVIDAAENS
-260 KRKLKVTSKIV
+260 KLKVASRIIDK
-271 DEQESIKRNI
+271 QESIKLNI

-319 METNILP
+319 LETNILP

-334 VVSTFNSLTRFDG
+334 VVSTFNPLTRFDG

>member
-1 MTQDLLEVFRSM
+1 MTQDLLEVFQSM

-36 FIRSLA
+36 FIRSFA

-47 DEIGNHI
+47 DENGNHI
-54 GGVSGFLKSVGY
+54 GGVTGFLKSIGY
-66 VIRKFKPSRVYVIF
+66 VTRKFKPSRVYVIF
-80 DGKGGSKRRREIY
+80 DGKGGSKRRRDIY
-93 PDYKSGRK
+93 PDYKLGRK

-114 EQDEQDLMRYE
+114 EKDEQDLMRYE

-148 DDIIS
+148 DDIMS
-153 YIAQHT
+153 YVAQHV

-181 GIKVWNPVRKKTY
+181 DIKVWNPVRKKTY
-194 IPETVLED
+194 IPEIVVED
-202 YSIHPNNFLLYR
+202 YEIHPNNFLLYR

-228 GLGMKTLLKFM
+228 GLGMKTLLKIVPEFV
-239 PGFATE
+239 TE
-245 QYLTLGDVMTTAKNP
+245 QHLTFDDVIDAAENS
-260 KRKLKVTSKIV
+260 KLKVASRII
-271 DEQESIKRNI
+271 DEQESIKLNI

-319 METNILP
+319 LETNILP

-334 VVSTFNSLTRFDG
+334 VVSTFNPLTRFDG

>member
-1 MTQDLLEVFRSM
+1 MTQDLLEVFQSM
-13 DFSDKDEGI
+13 DFSKDEGI
-22 TLNDRVLI
+22 TLNGRVLI

-36 FIRSLA
+36 FIRSFA

-47 DEIGNHI
+47 DENGNHI
-54 GGVSGFLKSVGY
+54 GGVTGFLKSVGY

-80 DGKGGSKRRREIY
+80 DGKGGSKRRRDIY
-93 PDYKSGRK
+93 PDYKLGRK

-114 EQDEQDLMRYE
+114 EKDEQDLMRYE

-194 IPETVLED
+194 IPEIVVED
-202 YSIHPNNFLLYR
+202 YEIHPNNFLLYR

-228 GLGMKTLLKFM
+228 GLGMKTLLKIVPEFV
-239 PGFATE
+239 TE
-245 QYLTLGDVMTTAKNP
+245 QHLTFDDVIDAAENS
-260 KRKLKVTSKIV
+260 KLKVASRII
-271 DEQESIKRNI
+271 DEQESIKLNI

-319 METNILP
+319 IETNILP

>member
-1 MTQDLLEVFRSM
+1 MTQDLLEVFQSM
-13 DFSDKDEGI
+13 DFSNKDDGI

-36 FIRSLA
+36 FIRSFA

-47 DEIGNHI
+47 DENGNHI
-54 GGVSGFLKSVGY
+54 GGVTGFLKSVGY

-135 LPITTITLDHVEA
+135 LPITTITLDYVEA

-153 YIAQHT
+153 YIAQHV
-159 VENGGESIIYSTD
+159 VEDGGESIIYSTD

-202 YSIHPNNFLLYR
+202 YTIHPNNFLLYR

-245 QYLTLGDVMTTAKNP
+245 EKLDLDDVITVAESSKS
-260 KRKLKVTSKIV
+260 KVILKIV
-271 DEQESIKRNI
+271 DQKENIQRNLI
-281 KLMSLRS
+281 LMSLLS
-288 VMISDN
+288 VMMSDN
-294 NKMKILNKIN
+294 NKLKVLNKIN
-304 RPQLSLHKYDLTKLL
+304 KPQLFLKKYDLTKLL
-319 METNILP
+319 IETNILP
-326 AMQNYDSW
+326 SMQNYDSW

>member
-1 MTQDLLEVFRSM
+1 MTQDLLEVFQSM
-13 DFSDKDEGI
+13 DFSNKDDGI

-36 FIRSLA
+36 FIRSFA

-47 DEIGNHI
+47 DENGNHI
-54 GGVSGFLKSVGY
+54 GGVTGFLKSVGY

-153 YIAQHT
+153 YIAQHV

-202 YSIHPNNFLLYR
+202 YTIHPNNFLLYR

-245 QYLTLGDVMTTAKNP
+245 EKLDLDDVITVAESSKS
-260 KRKLKVTSKIV
+260 KVILKIV
-271 DEQESIKRNI
+271 DQKENIQRNLI
-281 KLMSLRS
+281 LMSLLS
-288 VMISDN
+288 VMMSDN
-294 NKMKILNKIN
+294 NKLKVLNKIN
-304 RPQLSLHKYDLTKLL
+304 KPQLFLKKYDLTKLL
-319 METNILP
+319 IETNILP
-326 AMQNYDSW
+326 SMQNYDSW

>member
-1 MTQDLLEVFRSM
+1 MTQDLLEVFQSM
-13 DFSDKDEGI
+13 DFSDKDSGI
-22 TLNDRVLI
+22 ALNDRVLI

-36 FIRSLA
+36 FIRSFA

-47 DEIGNHI
+47 DENGNHI
-54 GGVSGFLKSVGY
+54 GGVTGFLKSVGY
-66 VIRKFKPSRVYVIF
+66 VTRKFKPSRVYVIF
-80 DGKGGSKRRREIY
+80 DGKGGSKRRRDIY
-93 PDYKSGRK
+93 PDYKLGRK

-114 EQDEQDLMRYE
+114 EKDEQDLMRYE

-153 YIAQHT
+153 YIAQH
-159 VENGGESIIYSTD
+159 VGENGGESIIYSTD

-181 GIKVWNPVRKKTY
+181 DIKVWNPVRKKTY
-194 IPETVLED
+194 IPEIVVED
-202 YSIHPNNFLLYR
+202 YEIHPNNFLLYR

-228 GLGMKTLLKFM
+228 GLGMKTLLKIVPEFV
-239 PGFATE
+239 TE
-245 QYLTLGDVMTTAKNP
+245 QHLTFDDVIDAAENS
-260 KRKLKVTSKIV
+260 KLKVASRII
-271 DEQESIKRNI
+271 DEQESIKLNI

-319 METNILP
+319 LETNILP

-334 VVSTFNSLTRFDG
+334 VVSTFNPLTRFDG